1 MIKGNFIITTDFWK
15 QRIAV
20 NINKICNICETHM
33 MLDDRTKVPMDTVD
47 LSIVPMGAVNGYA
60 MSALIS
66 RGRRAQTAKFVRL
79 IDQQFKS
86 VVINTATIRKIVC
99 DTHKELY
106 VELDNGLQVYVGKGE
121 AGVVTSFDDLIELLV
136 TA

>member
-33 MLDDRTKVPMDTVD
+33 MLDDRTKVPMGV
-47 LSIVPMGAVNGYA
+47 VNGYA